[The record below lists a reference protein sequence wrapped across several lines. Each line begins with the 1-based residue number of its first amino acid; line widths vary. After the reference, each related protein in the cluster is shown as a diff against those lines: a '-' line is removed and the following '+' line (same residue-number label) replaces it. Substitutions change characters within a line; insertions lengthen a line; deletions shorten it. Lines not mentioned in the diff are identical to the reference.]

1 MRGSTAWCH
10 VRRQGGQT
18 GWGLMTGRLYVNT
31 ASNEIIGD
39 LGIIMHR
46 MVIGLGSWLSLKE
59 SGEILS

>member
-39 LGIIMHR
+39 LGIIIMNR
-46 MVIGLGSWLSLKE
+46 MGTRRGGGVRSQGKY
-59 SGEILS
+59 

>member
-1 MRGSTAWCH
+1 M
-10 VRRQGGQT
+10 RRQGGQT
-18 GWGLMTGRLYVNT
+18 GWGLMTRRLYVNT